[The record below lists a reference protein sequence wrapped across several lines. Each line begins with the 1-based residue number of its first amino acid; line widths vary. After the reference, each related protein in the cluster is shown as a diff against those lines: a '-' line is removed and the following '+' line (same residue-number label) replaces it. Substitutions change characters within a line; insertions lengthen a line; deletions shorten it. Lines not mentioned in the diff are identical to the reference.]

1 MSDTD
6 IDFITLKGNIVLLC
20 QAYLSIVTFTET
32 FSGRMDTDQRF
43 LISGFL
49 DSHIQT

>member
-6 IDFITLKGNIVLLC
+6 IDFIALKGNIVLLC
-20 QAYLSIVTFTET
+20 QAHLSIATFTET

-43 LISGFL
+43 LINGFL
-49 DSHIQT
+49 DFHIQT